1 MCSYNVILV
10 GNSNISLSFID
21 MIQSSF
27 IILSESTHTISNLS
41 SVNALHVYSR
51 VVSDKVDML
60 LSYNFEIINVEYYIK
75 L

>member
-60 LSYNFEIINVEYYIK
+60 QSYNFEIINVEYYIK